1 MEEKDN
7 RVYELAYHV
16 VPTLSE
22 DKVMDEVTKLKALFE
37 GQGGVFISEEAP
49 KFMDLQYEMR
59 VTINNKNERFV
70 NSYFG
75 WMKYEVSPEG
85 AVFVNESLK
94 RSETIFRYIV
104 LKTVKENT
112 IASKKP
118 VVRREAPKAEG
129 AVEEVSVE
137 AVAPEVEGVD
147 KEIEALVTE

>member
-7 RVYELAYHV
+7 RVYELAYHII
-16 VPTLSE
+16 PILSE
-22 DKVMDEVTKLKALFE
+22 DTVADEVLKLKALFE
-37 GQGGVFISEEAP
+37 GKGGVLISEETP

-129 AVEEVSVE
+129 TPEEVVVVE
-137 AVAPEVEGVD
+137 TTPEVESID